1 MRHFFI
7 IIIAL
12 ILGVLFIEQRSDESL
27 IEYSEE
33 FQLGQNRNHEKYFI
47 EKNKILARVDDELEL
62 VDKEWS
68 LSNFYLWKTV
78 DDKEK
83 SQPPRTED

>member
-12 ILGVLFIEQRSDESL
+12 ILGVLFIEQRSDDSF
-27 IEYSEE
+27 IEYSDE
-33 FQLGQNRNHEKYFI
+33 FPLGENRNHEKYFI
-47 EKNKILARVDDELEL
+47 EKNIEARVDNGIELFN
-62 VDKEWS
+62 KEWS

-78 DDKEK
+78 NDKEK
-83 SQPPRTED
+83 SHPSRTED